1 MLTMIKLI
9 ARLIVTALALL
20 LVAEVVPGIEVENLY
35 IAIIASLV
43 LGLLNIFVKPLLV
56 ILTLPITILTLGLFL
71 FVINAVLFW
80 FAASF
85 IDGFAVSGFWPA
97 FFGSL
102 IVTIISTFASKLL
115 D

>member
-1 MLTMIKLI
+1 MIKLI